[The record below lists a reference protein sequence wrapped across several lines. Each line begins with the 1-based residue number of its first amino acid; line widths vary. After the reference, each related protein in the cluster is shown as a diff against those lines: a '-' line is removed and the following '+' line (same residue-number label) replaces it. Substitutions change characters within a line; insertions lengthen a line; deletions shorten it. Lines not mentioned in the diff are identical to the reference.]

1 MLKSYHVIV
10 AGGAIS
16 SIFTGKDIND
26 IDMYFKTKQDLSDF
40 LYNEMDRN
48 WVIAN
53 TDKAFLFR
61 KDGKKIQA
69 IYFRYFDSAEA
80 IFDTFDFTVC
90 MGAYDFDKEE
100 FVLHRDF
107 LKHNASRILKFNAN
121 TAFPIVSALRV
132 QKYVNKGYSISK
144 SEFLRIMLTI
154 ANSKISTYEELKAQM
169 GGMYGENYDNLL
181 EPKDQ
186 EEFDIAGIVEKMKYI
201 NYDKDYFV
209 LPQNNGID
217 DWDDFIYSVLQE
229 KIKYFVYKDV
239 RYRLVRGELEQIS
252 KPLGDKY
259 VEVGVEDVVKFP
271 LVRYKYVK
279 RNPDDSLRSYW
290 DSSFVWKVGE
300 NTAKNSYNGLYAVK
314 ASQVDSC
321 SYCNE
326 KDNVLLE
333 IIVESLNDVNR
344 IENLLDNTCDYKRVI
359 VKRVVPEEEVKEMRE
374 RCKKDSPF
382 CSI

>member
-1 MLKSYHVIV
+1 MLKAYHVIV
-10 AGGAIS
+10 AGGTIT
-16 SIFTGKDIND
+16 SIFTGKEIND

-40 LYNEMDRN
+40 LYNEMDCN

-53 TDKAFLFR
+53 TDKAFLFQ

-69 IYFRYFDSAEA
+69 IYFRYFDSAES

-100 FVLHRDF
+100 FVLHKDF

-144 SEFLRIMLTI
+144 AEYLRIMLTI

-186 EEFDIAGIVEKMKYI
+186 EGFDIANIVEKMRYI
-201 NYDKDYFV
+201 NYEKDYFV
-209 LPQNNGID
+209 MPQNNRIG
-217 DWDDFIYSVLQE
+217 DWDDFVYGVLQE
-229 KIKYFVYKDV
+229 KIKYFVFKDV
-239 RYRLVRGELEQIS
+239 QYRLVHGELEQIR
-252 KPLGDKY
+252 KPLDDKY
-259 VEVGVEDVVKFP
+259 IEVGVEDVVKFP

-279 RNPDDSLRSYW
+279 RISDDSLRSYH
-290 DSSFVWKVGE
+290 DSSFAWMVGE
-300 NTAKNSYNGLYAVK
+300 NVAKNPYNGLYAVK
-314 ASQVDSC
+314 ASQIDSC

-333 IIVESLNDVNR
+333 IVVESIDDVNR
-344 IENLLDNTCDYKRVI
+344 IQNLLDDTCDYKRVV
-359 VKRVVPEEEVKEMRE
+359 VKRVVPDEEVKEMRE
-374 RCKKDSPF
+374 RCKNNPF
-382 CSI
+382 SDI